1 MLGSFPLI
9 SYNRAWLQTR
19 YPTLSP
25 WEYSGGA
32 KVRKINRW
40 LSTLEAFI
48 MPGKAK
54 KTGNKRSGFT
64 TTFVN
69 FKLSTQD
76 KAAFVKWAARGVE
89 TVQQD
94 FTQAIGRGCKM
105 SLSENAEQGFYLA
118 SMTMRDEGSINYD
131 YCITSRS
138 PDWWEALIMN
148 VFKAE
153 TLGWDESWS
162 DQADSDDWG

>member
-1 MLGSFPLI
+1 MSGFTPVIDHNFKFIQHLVPRLE
-9 SYNRAWLQTR
+9 
-19 YPTLSP
+19 PTH
-25 WEYSGGA
+25 YSGGYRSRI
-32 KVRKINRW
+32 VNRW
-40 LSTLEAFI
+40 ISTLEEFI
-48 MPGKAK
+48 MPSKAK

-69 FKLSTQD
+69 YKLSTQD
-76 KAAFVKWAARGVE
+76 KANFVKWAARSIE
-89 TVQQD
+89 AVQQD
-94 FTQAIGRGCKM
+94 FTEALSKGCKC

-148 VFKAE
+148 VFKAQQ
-153 TLGWDESWS
+153 LGWDESWA